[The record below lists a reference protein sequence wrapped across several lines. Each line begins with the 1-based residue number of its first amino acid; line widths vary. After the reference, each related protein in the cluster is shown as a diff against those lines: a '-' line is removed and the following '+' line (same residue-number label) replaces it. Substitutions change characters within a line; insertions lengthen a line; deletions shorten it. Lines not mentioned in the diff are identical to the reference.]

1 MDKYRVI
8 FRRSSP
14 SPMRPLAERAFIDVE
29 TEQPSVALA
38 LAWAYA
44 QVANTKDASLL
55 AGITSV
61 TVRKLRAGA
70 EGSAND

>member
-8 FRRSSP
+8 FRRLAP
-14 SPMRPLAERAFIDVE
+14 SPTRPNAERAFIDVE
-29 TEQPSVALA
+29 TEQPTVALA

-44 QVANTKDASLL
+44 QVANTKSAELT
-55 AGITSV
+55 AQITSV
-61 TVRKLRAGA
+61 TVRKVRPGA